1 MTIKTHLLIAVL
13 AIPLILIALV
23 LSPATSI
30 LSQSQLLTAGL
41 LLSAIVLFATSA
53 LPEHVTALLLMTGA
67 MLLNLAPASVV
78 FSGFSSTACWLIF
91 TGLIIGIAIHKTGLA
106 LRVAGLFGERITSR
120 YWRLISAT
128 VVVSTFVG
136 FLMPSSIGRAVLLI
150 PIAMALADQ
159 CGFSK
164 LDNGRIGIALAAA
177 FGCHVPTFAV
187 LPANVP
193 NMVLIGAAEAVY
205 DWTPSYAYYLLL
217 HFPVLGLLKM
227 AFIVGLIL
235 WLYPDKP
242 KENKSKA
249 KANPYSVDEIKL
261 ISLLFLTLGFWV
273 TDALHHISAAWI
285 GLSAACIL
293 LLPKVGLVDKNSFD
307 TQFKMSPLIFVI
319 GILALSAI
327 INDSGL
333 GKLLG
338 DGFNQWLPLSQTN
351 SFLSFMM
358 LSMTAT
364 ITAIFTTLPGVPA
377 VLTPFAEQMGLKSG
391 FSTEAVIMTQVLG
404 FSTVIFP
411 FQSAPMV
418 VAMQL
423 AGVSIKHAAKL
434 CILLSIITILF
445 LFPLDYVWWKFLG
458 EIM

>member
-1 MTIKTHLLIAVL
+1 VI
-13 AIPLILIALV
+13 
-23 LSPATSI
+23 
-30 LSQSQLLTAGL
+30 
-41 LLSAIVLFATSA
+41 
-53 LPEHVTALLLMTGA
+53 
-67 MLLNLAPASVV
+67 
-78 FSGFSSTACWLIF
+78 
-91 TGLIIGIAIHKTGLA
+91 
-106 LRVAGLFGERITSR
+106 
-120 YWRLISAT
+120 
-128 VVVSTFVG
+128 STFVG

-150 PIAMALADQ
+150 PMAMALADQ

-164 LDNGRIGIALAAA
+164 FDNGRVGIALAAA

-193 NMVLIGAAEAVY
+193 NMVLIGAAEAIY
-205 DWTPSYAYYLLL
+205 DWTPRYAHYLLL

-227 AFIVGLIL
+227 VVIISLIL

-242 KENKSKA
+242 KKNKSKKAA
-249 KANPYSVDEIKL
+249 KPYSNDEIKL
-261 ISLLFLTLGFWV
+261 TSLLFITLGFWV
-273 TDALHHISAAWI
+273 SDALHHISAAWI

-307 TQFKMSPLIFVI
+307 SQFKMSPLIFVI

-333 GKLLG
+333 GTLLG
-338 DGFNQWLPLSQTN
+338 DGFNQWLPLSQTD
-351 SFLSFMM
+351 SFLSFML
-358 LSMTAT
+358 LSITAT

-391 FSTEAVIMTQVLG
+391 FGTEAVIMTQVLG

-411 FQSAPMV
+411 YQSAPMI

-434 CILLSIITILF
+434 CIFLAVITVLF
-445 LFPLDYVWWKFLG
+445 LFPLNYLWWKFLG
-458 EIM
+458 EIV